1 MPVSAKDIAK
11 MEHTRKS
18 VRKEYYKPLLEQ
30 FSRKILTSVQ
40 LGKKDCIVNVPV
52 FLVGFPKYDLATTV
66 QYMCR
71 QLQRLGYIVDLM
83 GPVDIRIRWKQLP
96 VSEMLPEEIEEI
108 EMPSLVNLKKAANR
122 IRKK

>member
-18 VRKEYYKPLLEQ
+18 VRKEYYKALLEQ